1 MEQMEINIDEKA
13 INTDD
18 AADGEQMLIT
28 LETVQKKYLQLSRKK
43 IRNIVSTYLRTV
55 KVGNKILVD
64 RKQLEDFLN
73 DPDRDHL
80 V

>member
-64 RKQLEDFLN
+64 RKQLEEFLN